1 MNFRYPLFTI
11 HYSLFTIHYS
21 LFVIRCAERLFEV
34 GDQVLH
40 VFDADGNAQEAV
52 VDPARLA
59 FLPRER
65 PQKSSRA
72 AGGLRM
78 MRGTFFRFSPLRN
91 D

>member
-11 HYSLFTIHYS
+11 HYPLFI
-21 LFVIRCAERLFEV
+21 IRCAERLFEV

-40 VFDADGNAQEAV
+40 VFDADGNGQEAV

-72 AGGLRM
+72 TGGLRM
-78 MRGTFFRFSPLRN
+78 MSKTFFRFSTPRN
-91 D
+91 DRIFL

>member
-11 HYSLFTIHYS
+11 HYSLFIT
-21 LFVIRCAERLFEV
+21 ERLFEV

-40 VFDADGNAQEAV
+40 VLDADGNGQEAFA
-52 VDPARLA
+52 DPARLA

-78 MRGTFFRFSPLRN
+78 MGGTFFRFSTPRN
-91 D
+91 DRIFL